1 MTRRPVSLTVLFATT
16 AVFGALALSSC
27 GKPASN
33 SEAGKSDKAAAA
45 VLQIAPE
52 DMLTMSMGTYAS
64 GPVITGSIQPEKRAD
79 LRAEVSAVV
88 LQVLKENGE
97 TVRAGDLLV
106 RLDSTSIRDQLASA
120 EEAARV
126 AGQSFEQTERQ
137 FQRLKTL
144 QAQGMSS
151 LQAMEDAE
159 QRRNSA
165 QSDLVAAKARMV
177 QARQQVQRTEVR
189 APFDGVV
196 SERKVSAGDTAQI
209 GKELVKVIDPRSM
222 RFEGLVSADRM
233 SELKPGQTVSFSVNG
248 LGEKDFSG
256 KIRRIDAAANA
267 TTRQLE
273 VLVDFAAGSAPKVAG
288 LYAEGR
294 VETGSTNTLMLAD
307 ASLVRAGDEAFAW
320 VIQGDSVKKTALKL
334 GERDARRGEFVLLSG
349 LKVGDRILRKP
360 GSNLQDGQKLQLV
373 PSPKASVPAGAASAA
388 LNAASASAA
397 AAGK

>member
-1 MTRRPVSLTVLFATT
+1 MTRRPVSLTVLFAAT
-16 AVFGALALSSC
+16 AVFGALALSAC
-27 GKPASN
+27 GKSTSSPDA
-33 SEAGKSDKAAAA
+33 AKGDKAAAA

-52 DMLTMSMGTYAS
+52 DILTMSLGTYAS

-97 TVRAGDLLV
+97 NVRAGDLLV
-106 RLDSTSIRDQLASA
+106 RLDSTYIRDQLTSA
-120 EEAARV
+120 EESARV
-126 AGQSFEQTERQ
+126 AGQSFEQAERQ

-159 QRRNSA
+159 QRRNTA
-165 QSDLVAAKARMV
+165 QSDLVAAKARAV
-177 QARQQVQRTEVR
+177 QARQQLQRTEVR

-233 SELKPGQTVSFSVNG
+233 SELKAGQTVSFSVNG

-256 KIRRIDAAANA
+256 KIRRVDAAANA

-273 VLVDFAAGSAPKVAG
+273 VLVDFVPGTAPKVAG
-288 LYAEGR
+288 LYGEGR
-294 VETGSTNTLMLAD
+294 VETGSTSTLLLAD

-320 VIQGDSVKKTALKL
+320 LIQGDTLKKAAVKL

-349 LKVGDRILRKP
+349 LKAGDRILRKP
-360 GSNLQDGQKLQLV
+360 GSNLQDGQKIQLV
-373 PSPKASVPAGAASAA
+373 PSPKASVPAGAAK
-388 LNAASASAA
+388 AASA
-397 AAGK
+397 GK